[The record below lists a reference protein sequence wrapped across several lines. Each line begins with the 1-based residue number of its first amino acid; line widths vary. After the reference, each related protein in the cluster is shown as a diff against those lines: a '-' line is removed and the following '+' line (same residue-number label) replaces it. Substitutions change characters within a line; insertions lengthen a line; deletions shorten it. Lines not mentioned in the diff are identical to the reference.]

1 MPAPWEYTRHRCME
15 PLAWAASLVVR
26 ADLSV
31 IFRRQTALRQQQA
44 PQTAQIVQGA
54 PAASE
59 VKSELSGVVGSQEGP
74 FFTAVPTVVLGR
86 GDLFF
91 HVAAGFIHGFGEHAH
106 ILVRTLD
113 TIKRRFGFLAH
124 RTAFRPPAP
133 AGGPAKIRCSSFS
146 HK

>member
-15 PLAWAASLVVR
+15 PFAWAASLVVR

-44 PQTAQIVQGA
+44 PQTAQIVQDA
-54 PAASE
+54 PAAGDVKVELSE
-59 VKSELSGVVGSQEGP
+59 VVGHQEEP
-74 FFTAVPTVVLGR
+74 FFTAVRPVTLGC

-91 HVAAGFIHGFGEHAH
+91 HVAAGFVYGFGEHTH

-113 TIKRRFGFLAH
+113 TIERRFGFLAH
-124 RTAFRPPAP
+124 NTAFRPPAP